1 MESKCVSSG
10 RRKKAGEKWREAKIS
25 REDEEKEKEKEDE
38 QEVA

>member
-25 REDEEKEKEKEDE
+25 REDEEKEKEEDE